1 MKKDDKILE
10 KIFDKVDT
18 IPTFPKVAYQALNL
32 LREEDIDFKKLEKI
46 IKSDPGITANFLKI
60 VNSPA
65 FGLPQKID
73 SLFKAFMFLGINQI
87 KFIIIASVAKNYFE
101 KDLIGYGM
109 KAEEIWLHSIACGF
123 IAEEIAFD
131 LGLSPLKIEAVY
143 VASVLHD
150 IGKIVLDLYTKLEIE
165 DFRKIIMENPQWDFI
180 QVEWL
185 VLGVDHGL
193 VGAHLL
199 ERWRFPKTICF
210 AIRAHH
216 DPDLMIQDEIASIT
230 GLANILANM
239 IGIGGGVDVFNYRV
253 PDNLLK
259 ELNIDV
265 KKVYK
270 YLKSGLYKTLVFQRG
285 F

>member
-10 KIFDKVDT
+10 RIFDRVDT
-18 IPTFPKVAYQALNL
+18 IPTFPKVAQQALEIL
-32 LREEDIDFKKLEKI
+32 KEDDVDFKKLEKI

-65 FGLPQKID
+65 FGLAQKID

-87 KFIIIASVAKNYFE
+87 KFIIVASVAKNYFE
-101 KDLIGYGM
+101 KDLIGYGI
-109 KAEEIWLHSIACGF
+109 KSEEIWLHSIACGF

-131 LGLSPLKIEAVY
+131 LGLSSLKIESVY
-143 VASVLHD
+143 VASLLHD
-150 IGKIVLDLYTKLEIE
+150 IGKIVLDLYTRLEIE
-165 DFRKIIMENPQWDFI
+165 DFRKAIKENPDWDFI

-199 ERWRFPKTICF
+199 ERWKFPKNICF

-216 DPDLMIQDEIASIT
+216 DPDLMLQDKIASIT
-230 GLANILANM
+230 ALANILANM
-239 IGIGGGVDVFNYRV
+239 IGIGGGVDVFYYKI
-253 PDNLLK
+253 PEDLLK
-259 ELNIDV
+259 KLNVDR
-265 KKVYK
+265 KKIYK
-270 YLKSGLYKTLVFQRG
+270 YLKTGLYKILVFQRE